1 MRILGK
7 HDKFNIRCIA
17 FEVLIRHLLKI
28 SIKQLNR
35 RDTALELYKLE
46 MLISCDA
53 SDSKD
58 SAWNA
63 GYLGSIPG
71 LGRSPG
77 GGHGNLLQYSCLEN
91 LHGQRSLA
99 GYSP

>member
-7 HDKFNIRCIA
+7 HDEFNIRCIA

-35 RDTALELYKLE
+35 RETALELNKLE
-46 MLISCDA
+46 MLISCGA

-58 SAWNA
+58 LAWNA
-63 GYLGSIPG
+63 GDLVLIHG

-77 GGHGNLLQYSCLEN
+77 GGHGNPLQHSCLEN
-91 LHGQRSLA
+91 PHGQRRLA